1 MTFDKDDLARI
12 STSGSER
19 PPTWRS
25 YVSSSDAL
33 AAVIASGYFNDKI
46 NDWAVNDVI
55 HVQASD
61 GYGLYKVTSVTTNVT
76 VEAYD
81 IPEGN
86 LDLAE
91 GSIFVGDATN
101 KAVALDASTDTQVL
115 VGNGTTITSV
125 ALSSDVTMDNAGAVT
140 IENDAVTT
148 AKILDSN
155 VTEAKIAPNTL
166 TGTVAGNVADDGVIG
181 GLPILFRIAT
191 DGGATANKDI
201 TMTHK
206 VRVIDVWSVN
216 LAIGTTSDTV
226 QVLNSTN
233 AITNA
238 MDISGADTSL
248 VRAGTIDDAYH
259 EIAASGTLRV
269 TETDGGGTD
278 SPPLVV
284 YVLAV
289 RVA

>member
-25 YVSSSDAL
+25 YVSSADAL
-33 AAVIASGYFNDKI
+33 ATVIASGYFNDKI

-81 IPEGN
+81 IPEGT
-86 LDLAE
+86 LDLAQ
-91 GSIFVGDATN
+91 GSIFVGDASA
-101 KAVALDASTDTQVL
+101 KATALDASTDTQIL

-125 ALSSDVTMDNAGAVT
+125 AVSGDATLTNAGVLT
-140 IENDAVTT
+140 IASDAVKT
-148 AKILDSN
+148 ANILDSN

-166 TGTVAGNVADDGVIG
+166 TGLVAGNVANANVIG
-181 GLPILFRIAT
+181 GLPVLFRINT
-191 DGGATANKDI
+191 DGGATANTDV
-201 TMTHK
+201 TVTHK
-206 VRVIDVWSVN
+206 IRVIDVWVVN
-216 LAIGTTSDTV
+216 NAAGTASDTI
-226 QVLNSTN
+226 QVLNTAA
-233 AITNA
+233 AITDA
-238 MDISGADTSL
+238 IDISGADTTL
-248 VRAGTIDDAYH
+248 ARAGIINDANH
-259 EIAASGTLRV
+259 EIAAAGTLRV

-278 SPPLVV
+278 SPPVTV